1 MNIVIIED
9 EPKSAHELK
18 VILESIRPGVNVVAL
33 IASVEEAVQWFR
45 SHSQPDLIF
54 SDIQLSDGVCFDIY
68 SQVAI
73 EAPIIFC
80 TAFDEYMARAFETS
94 GIAYLLKPIVP
105 AKVADTFRKYDNLK
119 AALGKGDGFNARQI
133 EPLLAQYRSP
143 YHSTLL
149 INVREKIMPVKADT
163 IAFLYYN
170 NGVVGITL
178 FNAQQY
184 FVEDTME
191 ALEVK
196 LNPAMFFRV
205 NRQYIVHRHSVLEI
219 ERYFSRKLLVKL
231 NLKVPE
237 PIHVSKLKANAF
249 LDWLAQSKDF

>member
-1 MNIVIIED
+1 M
-9 EPKSAHELK
+9 LK
-18 VILESIRPGVNVVAL
+18 TKDAGCVHI
-33 IASVEEAVQWFR
+33 
-45 SHSQPDLIF
+45 
-54 SDIQLSDGVCFDIY
+54 CFDIY

-80 TAFDEYMARAFETS
+80 TAFDEYVARAFETS

-119 AALGKGDGFNARQI
+119 AALGKGGGFNVRQI
-133 EPLLAQYRSP
+133 EPLLAQYPSP
-143 YHSTLL
+143 YHSTRI

-196 LNPAMFFRV
+196 LNPAMFFLV
-205 NRQYIVHRHSVLEI
+205 NRQYIVHRHSVQEI

-231 NLKVPE
+231 NLKRAGAGPC
-237 PIHVSKLKANAF
+237 
-249 LDWLAQSKDF
+249 